1 MSIAL
6 LALTLSAFAIGTTE
20 FVIVGL
26 IPTIASDL
34 AVSLPSA
41 GLLVSLYA
49 LGVAVGAPLL
59 TALTGKV
66 PRKLLLLSLMVLF
79 TAGNLLAWQA
89 PGYESLIL
97 ARIVTGLAHGVFFSI
112 GSTIATSLV
121 SKEKAASAI
130 AIMFTGLTVA
140 LVTGVPLGTFIGQ
153 QFGWR
158 ETFLAVSLLGVI
170 AFIGSLLFVP
180 RDIQHSKPAS
190 IVQQLAVLKQP
201 RLLLVHAMTAVGYGG
216 TFIAFTFLAPILQEI
231 SGFGEGAVSLV
242 LLVYG
247 VSVAV
252 GNIWGGKLADRR
264 GPISALKLIFTLL
277 AVVLLALTFTA
288 ANPWLALTTVLLWGA
303 VAFGNVPGLQVYVVR
318 QAEHYTPNAVDVAS
332 GLNIAAFNLGIAGG
346 AWLGGHIVASMGLI
360 HTAWIGSLVVL
371 GALALT
377 FWSGRLDRAN
387 TSPEHHQNDAIQEP
401 ATAASYC
408 STHRSILNDH
418 PRLRPRHLPP
428 QGSASHRLS
437 EDGPR
442 TRLSPYRHCADL

>member
-1 MSIAL
+1 MPIAL

-49 LGVAVGAPLL
+49 LGVAVGAPML

-153 QFGWR
+153 QFGWH

-201 RLLLVHAMTAVGYGG
+201 RLLLVYAMTAVGYGG

-277 AVVLLALTFTA
+277 AAVLLTLTFTA
-288 ANPWLALTTVLLWGA
+288 ANPWLALATVLLWGA

-377 FWSGRLDRAN
+377 FWSGRLDRTN
-387 TSPEHHQNDAIQEP
+387 TSSEHHQNNAIQEQ
-401 ATAASYC
+401 ATAASY
-408 STHRSILNDH
+408 
-418 PRLRPRHLPP
+418 
-428 QGSASHRLS
+428 
-437 EDGPR
+437 
-442 TRLSPYRHCADL
+442 